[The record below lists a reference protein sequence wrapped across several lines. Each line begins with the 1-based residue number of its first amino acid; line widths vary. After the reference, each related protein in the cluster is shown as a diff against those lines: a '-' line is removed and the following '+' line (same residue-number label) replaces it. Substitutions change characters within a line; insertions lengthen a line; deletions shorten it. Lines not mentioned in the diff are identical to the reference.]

1 MMRYPQ
7 YSTVR
12 SKLAAGI
19 CSLTLLLTG
28 CGSTTIGQMEWVQPH
43 TQAPRVG
50 NVYLLRGWGGMFSS
64 GIDQMGDLLRE
75 KDVSAWVFQHS
86 QCEDLAKIMAQRYK
100 GVPDPEPICMIGHSF
115 GSDDALIIA
124 RELDKVNVPVD
135 LIVTLDPVDQK
146 SVPKN
151 VRLCIN
157 YWMPGVFLGT
167 NFLRGIPLQQEPG
180 GTGRVV
186 NINLLE
192 EGKELRDTFT
202 NHISIDKA
210 PKLHDAIV
218 QHVLKTCPD
227 RATWIA
233 MQPQRRYITP
243 TAAAAANEKA
253 RTAAL
258 ELKPQLPPPPDK
270 AAKR

>member
-1 MMRYPQ
+1 MRCAVKRIASSIPGACI
-7 YSTVR
+7 S
-12 SKLAAGI
+12 AA
-19 CSLTLLLTG
+19 LLLLAG
-28 CGSTTIGQMEWVQPH
+28 CGSTTTGQMEWVQPH

-50 NVYLLRGWGGMFSS
+50 NVYLMRGWGGMFSS

-86 QCEDLAKIMAQRYK
+86 QCQELASMMAQRYK

-151 VRLCIN
+151 VKLCIN
-157 YWMPGVFLGT
+157 YWMPGMFIGT

-186 NINLLE
+186 NINLME
-192 EGKELRDTFT
+192 EGKELRDAFT

-233 MQPQRRYITP
+233 MQPSRRFITP
-243 TAAAAANEKA
+243 TAAAVANEKA
-253 RTAAL
+253 RTASGAL
-258 ELKPQLPPPPDK
+258 APYPPPPVNKTAD
-270 AAKR
+270 R